1 MKEHADEV
9 EENYI
14 KGKTRN
20 IDVDINAI
28 VVQRQQK
35 LLYEKKMKELK
46 EKERLKWERLQKRQE
61 EKKKKR
67 DNKGYRQYINENPNK
82 IRILMLGES
91 QSGKTSII
99 NRYAYN
105 KYSEDYAITR
115 EIKLIRPVNQTYKD
129 KIFHIEIVDTPPL
142 EDYLDKVDEELA
154 KANVVIFVYDVS
166 SKGSLQRIK
175 EIILDF
181 DFFEDQ
187 KWGITKLFIYT

>member
-61 EKKKKR
+61 EKK
-67 DNKGYRQYINENPNK
+67 
-82 IRILMLGES
+82 
-91 QSGKTSII
+91 
-99 NRYAYN
+99 
-105 KYSEDYAITR
+105 
-115 EIKLIRPVNQTYKD
+115 
-129 KIFHIEIVDTPPL
+129 
-142 EDYLDKVDEELA
+142 
-154 KANVVIFVYDVS
+154 
-166 SKGSLQRIK
+166 
-175 EIILDF
+175 
-181 DFFEDQ
+181 
-187 KWGITKLFIYT
+187 

>member
-105 KYSEDYAITR
+105 KYS
-115 EIKLIRPVNQTYKD
+115 
-129 KIFHIEIVDTPPL
+129 
-142 EDYLDKVDEELA
+142 
-154 KANVVIFVYDVS
+154 
-166 SKGSLQRIK
+166 
-175 EIILDF
+175 
-181 DFFEDQ
+181 
-187 KWGITKLFIYT
+187 